1 MRIPYRPWQREGQQL
16 RGCAAMMAA
25 RDDAPCAVYPPTMEE
40 LHLHA
45 VAVDASAMDAT
56 ARFGR
61 ECATYLLANGWTIRA
76 AIDMVGGLR
85 LSRGTV
91 AHVETLHAVP
101 HSSPFL
107 QPSAQLRLLP
117 QRREK
122 LNELLDF
129 VRSQGPVLG
138 GGGVAVFA
146 HPHHAPAPPLAP
158 AERHWLDF
166 YLREW
171 LWYQ

>member
-1 MRIPYRPWQREGQQL
+1 ML
-16 RGCAAMMAA
+16 AA
-25 RDDAPCAVYPPTMEE
+25 RDGVSTPCAAYPPTMEE

-45 VAVDASAMDAT
+45 IAVDSHAKAIDAT
-56 ARFGR
+56 ARFSR

-76 AIDMVGGLR
+76 ATDTVGGLR
-85 LSRGTV
+85 LPRGSVGHT
-91 AHVETLHAVP
+91 ETLRSVP
-101 HSSPFL
+101 HSSPFV

-117 QRREK
+117 QKRQK

-129 VRSQGPVLG
+129 VRLQGPILG
-138 GGGVAVFA
+138 VNGVAVFA

-166 YLREW
+166 YLREC
-171 LWYQ
+171 LSSHRQ